1 MSVNVTGNKITM
13 TRGDTLRVR
22 VNIDVDDAAYT
33 PVEGDVVRFYLKHDL
48 LNSKKTAYKDP
59 TPLIEKI
66 VPIETMLLNLASDDT
81 KALEF
86 GEYVYDLEITFA
98 NGVVDTFINNEK
110 FTLVPE
116 VG

>member
-1 MSVNVTGNKITM
+1 MSVRVIGNEITL

-22 VNIDVDDAAYT
+22 VSIKLDGDDYSPVD
-33 PVEGDVVRFYLKHDL
+33 GDLIHFYLKHDQ
-48 LNSKKTAYKDP
+48 LNAKKTAYKDP

-66 VPIETMLLNLASDDT
+66 VPIETMLLNLAPDDT